1 MSWEDEKCTPLGHST
16 HRRCCEGHHLGL
28 GGQEASGGQS
38 RPWKVSH
45 SCLRSREEEAS
56 GDSGLGQG
64 HRQKVHGDPAESP
77 ADTGEPPGL
86 GADGRANAT
95 SDICA
100 VSLTLGWRGQEESEF
115 CPVNPMAS
123 GSTAVPFPCEGWGA
137 EAVSSLLSHG
147 SPSPCISNM
156 SLRGPQHYPPSLRF

>member
-16 HRRCCEGHHLGL
+16 HRRCCRGHHLGL

-56 GDSGLGQG
+56 GDSGLGRG

-77 ADTGEPPGL
+77 ADTGATGL
-86 GADGRANAT
+86 GSRRQ
-95 SDICA
+95 SQCH
-100 VSLTLGWRGQEESEF
+100 L
-115 CPVNPMAS
+115 
-123 GSTAVPFPCEGWGA
+123 
-137 EAVSSLLSHG
+137 
-147 SPSPCISNM
+147 
-156 SLRGPQHYPPSLRF
+156 